1 MEETSFSFAELTTE
15 ISYPSSMQTTS
26 RWINVL
32 NNVTLNYRKRL
43 STTAASGSLPDDL
56 SGPCRLAFCTGQTEG
71 VLARYCRIKY
81 PNIVEEIEVDEILS
95 QQISDTARV
104 ILILLFTIIIIVSV
118 IGNLLVIVTFIVN
131 QNMRSVT
138 NIFILSLAISDL
150 FVILVTA
157 PINMSTAINKFWTMS
172 SFACKLVPFLITFN
186 VACSTLTLCC
196 IAFDRY
202 YAIVHPL
209 KLKLLQTPTRAFILQ
224 IIVWTISGV
233 ASIPYCLFFD
243 KIDHAACLVA
253 DEEHKYLCKMT
264 SHESL
269 RVAYETWVT
278 PIILYLGPFLI
289 MSGLYAVICHKL
301 WIQRPVGARTNHVT
315 YDGRL
320 RLKKKAIKMLIT
332 VVIIFALCWTP
343 ILCFNGI
350 ARKYDLQ
357 ITSENLSWKSFLQC
371 LALSSCCWNP
381 IVYAFMNE
389 RFRKAFTNVLVCWR
403 WKRVYPVSKG
413 NNRLR
418 SSTETRKTST
428 LAEKQGTASGTR
440 QTSETKC

>member
-1 MEETSFSFAELTTE
+1 MEDTSLAFSEPSTE
-15 ISYPSSMQTTS
+15 MTSYSTS
-26 RWINVL
+26 LDAGAIL
-32 NNVTLNYRKRL
+32 DNVTEYENLRL
-43 STTAASGSLPDDL
+43 STSTTYGAAREPDFSGL
-56 SGPCRLAFCTGQTEG
+56 CRLQLCTGGTNY
-71 VLARYCRIKY
+71 LANLCMKKY
-81 PNIVEEIEVDEILS
+81 PYIVDEINADKILS
-95 QQISDTARV
+95 QQISSAARV

-131 QNMRSVT
+131 KTMRSVT

-150 FVILVTA
+150 FVIIIVA
-157 PINMSTAINKFWTMS
+157 PINMSTAINKFWTLS
-172 SFACKLVPFLITFN
+172 SFACKVVPFMITFV
-186 VACSTLTLCC
+186 VACSSLTLCC

-224 IIVWTISGV
+224 VIVWAISGV
-233 ASIPYCLFFD
+233 ASIPYCVFFD

-253 DEEHKYLCKMT
+253 DEESKYLCRMT
-264 SHESL
+264 GHENL
-269 RVAYETWVT
+269 RIAYETWVT
-278 PIILYLGPFLI
+278 PFILFLGPFLF
-289 MSGLYAVICHKL
+289 MSGLYSVICHKL
-301 WIQRPVGARTNHVT
+301 WIQRPVGARTNQVT

-332 VVIIFALCWTP
+332 VVIIFVLCWTP

-350 ARKYDLQ
+350 ARKYDLI
-357 ITSENLSWKSFLQC
+357 ITSESLSWKSFLQC

-381 IVYAFMNE
+381 VVYAFMNE

-403 WKRVYPVSKG
+403 KKRIYPVSKG
-413 NNRLR
+413 NNSLR
-418 SSTETRKTST
+418 TSTKSRKTSM
-428 LAEKQGTASGTR
+428 LAEKPDTASGTR

>member
-1 MEETSFSFAELTTE
+1 MEETSLAFSDLTTE
-15 ISYPSSMQTTS
+15 YHSSVHNTTS
-26 RWINVL
+26 SVSFF
-32 NNVTLNYRKRL
+32 NNVTENENILFST
-43 STTAASGSLPDDL
+43 STTDGAVLPPDL
-56 SGPCRLAFCTGQTEG
+56 SGPCRLALCQGNKG
-71 VLARYCRIKY
+71 PVAMLCIKHY
-81 PNIVEEIEVDEILS
+81 PNIVEEIKEDEILS
-95 QQISDTARV
+95 QQISSAARA
-104 ILILLFTIIIIVSV
+104 ILILLFTIIIIVSF
-118 IGNLLVIVTFIVN
+118 IGNLLVIVTFVGN
-131 QNMRSVT
+131 KTMRSVT

-150 FVILVTA
+150 FVIVIVA
-157 PINMSTAINKFWTMS
+157 PINMSTAINKFWTLS
-172 SFACKLVPFLITFN
+172 SFACKIVPFMITFA
-186 VACSTLTLCC
+186 VACSSLTLCC

-224 IIVWTISGV
+224 GVVWAISGV
-233 ASIPYCLFFD
+233 ASIPYCVFFD

-253 DEEHKYLCKMT
+253 DEESKYLCRMNG
-264 SHESL
+264 HESL

-278 PIILYLGPFLI
+278 PFILFLGPFLI

-301 WIQRPVGARTNHVT
+301 WIQRPVGARTNQVT

-332 VVIIFALCWTP
+332 VVLIFILCWTP

-350 ARKYDLQ
+350 ARKYD
-357 ITSENLSWKSFLQC
+357 INISSESLSWKSFLQC

-403 WKRVYPVSKG
+403 KKRVYPVSKG
-413 NNRLR
+413 NNGLR
-418 SSTETRKTST
+418 TSTESRKTSM
-428 LAEKQGTASGTR
+428 LAEKPPNTASGTR